1 MKVVNLFGGPGSGK
15 STTAAGIFY
24 EMKLFNR
31 NVELITEYAKEL
43 VYSDR
48 VTFLNSKQ
56 EYVFAKQ
63 HLRQFILKDKVDWAI
78 TDSPLLLSLIYPKIY
93 NTSPGEHFDSYVIET
108 FNRYDNIN
116 IFLERPATFS
126 NVGRVQTIE
135 ESIRVDNLI
144 IDALN
149 NAGIKYETVKADRDV
164 VDVIL
169 GRFIL

>member
-1 MKVVNLFGGPGSGK
+1 MKVVNLFGGPGSGN
-15 STTAAGIFY
+15 STTAAGLFY
-24 EMKLFNR
+24 QMKLMHQ

-63 HLRQFILKDKVDWAI
+63 NLRQFILKDKVDWAI

-93 NTSPGEHFDSYVIET
+93 NTSPGDHFDAYVIET

-116 IFLERPATFS
+116 IFLERPETFS
-126 NVGRVQTIE
+126 GVGRVQNLE
-135 ESIRVDNLI
+135 ESVRVDNLI
-144 IDALN
+144 IDALDST
-149 NAGIKYETVKADRDV
+149 GIKYEKVKADRDIV
-164 VDVIL
+164 EVIL
-169 GRFIL
+169 GRFIF